1 MNTVQLRGVNFTP
14 GTLDEISEYI
24 CRKIKADETVAVFTP
39 NSEIVQKCID
49 EPALYDV
56 VNSAEVIIPDGIG
69 VIKAA
74 RILRLPISERVPGI
88 ELGERMLSL
97 ADSSTPVF
105 FMGGKPGIAEAAAE
119 KMCEKYPSLVIVGTH
134 DGYFKKSGEENDAVI
149 DEINRSGAKILFV
162 CLGAPAQEKWI
173 YENRASL
180 PGVRLFMGL
189 GGSLDIYSG
198 TSERAPA
205 FFCKTGLEW
214 FYRLIREPWRIGR
227 MMNLPKFYFGTLWY
241 KLRGGK

>member
-14 GTLDEISEYI
+14 GTLDEISEHI
-24 CRKIKADETVAVFTP
+24 CKKIRADETVAVYTP

-49 EPALYDV
+49 DPSLYSV
-56 VNSAEVIIPDGIG
+56 INSAEVIIPDGIG
-69 VIKAA
+69 VIKDA
-74 RILRLPISERVPGI
+74 RILKLPITERVPGI

-97 ADSSTPVF
+97 ADSALPVF

-119 KMCEKYPSLVIVGTH
+119 KMREKYPSLVVAGTH

-149 DEINRSGAKILFV
+149 AEINASGAKILFV

-198 TSERAPA
+198 TSERAPE